1 MNLKDKVVFITG
13 GGSGIGLGIAQAMA
27 KEDCRVVICGRSE
40 DKLKDVVEAQPVDQ
54 PLHYRVCDVADRE
67 AVNGVF
73 AWMKENGGLPDVLIN
88 CAGTNVANRTMA
100 NLDPKDF
107 DDVIAANLTGTF
119 NTMHAATPSMKEN
132 GEGHIINIVS
142 IAGKKMLELAGLPY
156 AVSKAAQSA
165 LGAYA
170 NVEDS
175 KNGVRVT
182 SIYPGEVNT
191 PIIDKRP
198 VVPSDDKRQAMIQP
212 EDVASCVI
220 LVLKLP
226 ARAVVSELIITT
238 PYQPLD

>member
-1 MNLKDKVVFITG
+1 MDLKDKVVLITG
-13 GGSGIGLGIAQAMA
+13 GGSGIGLGVSQSMA
-27 KEDCRVVICGRSE
+27 KEGCQVVICGRSE
-40 DKLKDVVEAQPVDQ
+40 AKLKAVVEAQPADEA
-54 PLHYRVCDVADRE
+54 LHFLACDVANREEVNAMFSWVRE
-67 AVNGVF
+67 AFGD
-73 AWMKENGGLPDVLIN
+73 PDVLIN

-100 NLDPKDF
+100 NLDPADF
-107 DDVIAANLTGTF
+107 DFVIGANLTGTF
-119 NTMHAATPSMKEN
+119 NTMHAATPAMKAK

-175 KNGVRVT
+175 KNGVKVT

-198 VVPSDDKRQAMIQP
+198 VVPSDEKRAQMIQP
-212 EDVASCVI
+212 EDVAACV
-220 LVLKLP
+220 LTVLKLP
-226 ARAVVSELIITT
+226 ARAVVSELVITT